1 MQQENRN
8 EKQGVKSMINW
19 LTDWGLMALSAQI
32 GYRAFDKYF
41 AVKKV
46 KLMREVT
53 MLRCWE
59 YIQINH

>member
-1 MQQENRN
+1 
-8 EKQGVKSMINW
+8 
-19 LTDWGLMALSAQI
+19 MALSAQI